1 MRRRRARKKSGLVH
15 VLWPLVVHP
24 SILEMLT
31 HNRRMEPLAQ
41 PRLVA
46 RLDLMLCCG
55 TVIVS
60 VNLNAMRIMRAKR
73 ARLARGKIWNALKF

>member
-1 MRRRRARKKSGLVH
+1 MFYG
-15 VLWPLVVHP
+15 LVVHP

-73 ARLARGKIWNALKF
+73 ARQNLECVKVLRLRQCQKR